1 MSRLA
6 TYPLTRRWALALT
19 LALVP
24 GIAHAQPTTTQV
36 SVGPGG
42 VGGIFPSGNPAISAD
57 GRWVAFDSQAYNLV
71 PGDTNGW
78 SDVFVRDQQ
87 QGTTALVS
95 VGVGGV
101 QGNWHSGSPA
111 ISADGRWVVFRSSAS
126 NLVPGDTNG
135 LPDVFVR
142 DQLMGTTTRV
152 NVGPGGAQ
160 ANEFSR
166 SHGIS
171 ADGRWVVFASDAS
184 NLVANDT
191 NRFTD
196 IFLHDMQTATTTRI
210 SEGPGGVQ
218 LNGRSDNPAVSAD
231 GRWVV
236 FDSSASNLVQ
246 GDTDW
251 TWDVFIRD
259 LQTVTTTRISVGPG
273 GVQANGYSSK
283 PSISPDG
290 RWVAFESSASN
301 LVAGDTNGWAD
312 VFVRDLQLGTTT
324 RASLGAGGVQANGH
338 SSNAAISADG
348 RWVAFLSDASNL
360 VPGDT
365 NGPFW
370 YGFDVFVR
378 DLQAGATTRANV
390 GPGGAEANDATR
402 GSPGISTDGRW
413 VAFDSSASNLVAND
427 TNDLPDV
434 FVHDRVDPACNVT
447 LAPTS
452 AVAPPAGATDTV
464 HVTLPTGCAWSAV
477 SNDPAWLTVT
487 GGSTGTGS
495 GTVTYGAAANPGAP
509 RTGSLSI
516 WGQRFPVHQ
525 ASVTVPEA
533 PAGLVASSIVG
544 NRVTLRW
551 AVPPAGPPPTGFVL
565 EGGLYQG
572 AVMASVPTGTS
583 APTFTFAAP
592 SGSFW
597 VRMHALSGP
606 YRSAASNEI
615 LIYVN
620 VPRMPSA
627 PGNLLGLVNGSTLA
641 LTWTNTYEGG
651 APTSLELRVTG
662 AIDAYF
668 PLGITESFA
677 FAGVPPGT
685 YEFRVGAANAGGGP
699 NWSNPVTL
707 TFPGPCSGAP
717 DPPASVVAYAVGRT
731 VFVDWSPG
739 TFGVAPTSYL
749 LNVTGAFVG
758 SFPTATRA
766 LSGTV
771 GPGSYT
777 LSVAAVNACGA
788 SATSVPQTVV
798 VP

>member
-57 GRWVAFDSQAYNLV
+57 GRWVAFGSQAYNLV

-78 SDVFVRDQQ
+78 SDVFVRDQV
-87 QGTTALVS
+87 QGTTTLVS
-95 VGVGGV
+95 VGPGGA
-101 QGNWHSGSPA
+101 QGNGGSSIMA
-111 ISADGRWVVFRSSAS
+111 ISPDGRWVVFRSDAT

-135 LPDVFVR
+135 RPDLFVR
-142 DQLMGTTTRV
+142 DRQQETTTRV
-152 NVGPGGAQ
+152 DVGPGGAQ
-160 ANEFSR
+160 ANEVSR
-166 SHGIS
+166 SAGIS

-184 NLVANDT
+184 NLVADDT
-191 NRFTD
+191 NYFTD
-196 IFLHDMQTATTTRI
+196 VFLRDLQTATTTRI
-210 SEGPGGVQ
+210 SVGPGGVQ
-218 LNGRSDNPAVSAD
+218 LNGRSDNPTISAD
-231 GRWVV
+231 GRWVA
-236 FDSSASNLVQ
+236 FESYASSLVA
-246 GDTDW
+246 GDTNG
-251 TWDVFIRD
+251 TVDVFIQD
-259 LQTVTTTRISVGPG
+259 LQTGTTTRVSVGPG
-273 GVQANGYSSK
+273 GIQANGYSGS
-283 PSISPDG
+283 PALSPDG

-301 LVAGDTNGWAD
+301 FVTGDTNGWAD
-312 VFVRDLQLGTTT
+312 VFVRDLQLRTTS
-324 RASLGAGGVQANGH
+324 RASLGAGGVQGNGH
-338 SSNAAISADG
+338 STNPAISADG

-378 DLQAGATTRANV
+378 DLQAGATTRVNV
-390 GPGGAEANDATR
+390 GPGGAEANDASR
-402 GSPGISTDGRW
+402 GSPEISADGRW
-413 VAFDSSASNLVAND
+413 VAFDSSASNLVADD

-434 FVHDRVDPACNVT
+434 FVHDRVDPTCNVT
-447 LAPTS
+447 LAPWS
-452 AVAPPAGATDTV
+452 ALAPPAGATDTV
-464 HVTLPTGCAWSAV
+464 QVSLGAGCLWTAV

-487 GGSTGTGS
+487 GGSTGNGS

-592 SGSFW
+592 SGSFF

-707 TFPGPCSGAP
+707 TFPGPCSGTP
-717 DPPASVVAYAVGRT
+717 DPPASLSAYAEGRT
-731 VFVDWSPG
+731 VFVDWTPP
-739 TFGVAPTSYL
+739 TFGVAPTSYVL
-749 LNVTGAFVG
+749 YVTGSFVG
-758 SFPTATRA
+758 AFPVTARG

-777 LSVAAVNACGA
+777 VSVAAVNACGT
-788 SATSVPQTVV
+788 SAGTPAQTVV
-798 VP
+798 VR